1 MKSPYHFIWRL
12 RFLDSYAF
20 IRQTA
25 WNFWWFLAKSNLY
38 SATLIKVHIRQWI
51 EVKIIFIFFK
61 IDSTFSHFLDEFIW
75 MSGIGQKYPQSLF
88 FGSLDI
94 FHKVLLN
101 TFSVFE
107 KGKFSVNS
115 QLIINKS
122 SFYKKIRIY
131 SITIRIYWAYRD
143 GGA

>member
-1 MKSPYHFIWRL
+1 MFFKITIFFRLSQSSLSKIPLITISTMKSPYHFIWRL

-61 IDSTFSHFLDEFIW
+61 IDSTFSHFLDEFTW
-75 MSGIGQKYPQSLF
+75 MSGIGQRYPQSLF
-88 FGSLDI
+88 FGFLGI
-94 FHKVLLN
+94 FHKV
-101 TFSVFE
+101 
-107 KGKFSVNS
+107 KFLVRC
-115 QLIINKS
+115 Q
-122 SFYKKIRIY
+122 
-131 SITIRIYWAYRD
+131 ITIRVIRKKLNIL
-143 GGA
+143 